1 VGSHGR
7 DTLGIFRV
15 HQFEKIEQFC
25 VTSPDDD
32 ESWKMLEEMIATSE
46 DYYKSLGIPYRVV
59 AIVSGALNDAAAKKY
74 DMEAYFPGTARSRIT
89 GRQQRPGLLARRAR
103 SLEALCACVLLE
115 GSRCVR
121 PSQPGC
127 DLRGACAQGRVHSGN
142 SCRAPTA
149 PTSRHG
155 AWRRASGRVPE
166 ARSRAAL

>member
-1 VGSHGR
+1 MGSHGR

-74 DMEAYFPGTARSRIT
+74 DMEAYFPGTLHFRIT
-89 GRQQRPGLLARRAR
+89 VACSVLVFWHGVRADSRPHVCMRCWRPRLRATV
-103 SLEALCACVLLE
+103 ADV
-115 GSRCVR
+115 V
-121 PSQPGC
+121 
-127 DLRGACAQGRVHSGN
+127 
-142 SCRAPTA
+142 
-149 PTSRHG
+149 
-155 AWRRASGRVPE
+155 
-166 ARSRAAL
+166 

>member
-74 DMEAYFPGTARSRIT
+74 DMEAYFPGTAS
-89 GRQQRPGLLARRAR
+89 
-103 SLEALCACVLLE
+103 
-115 GSRCVR
+115 
-121 PSQPGC
+121 
-127 DLRGACAQGRVHSGN
+127 
-142 SCRAPTA
+142 
-149 PTSRHG
+149 
-155 AWRRASGRVPE
+155 
-166 ARSRAAL
+166 